1 MKSVTVEGR
10 TLAAALKLAVAV
22 IEPRNS
28 IPILSRVLL
37 KRTANALMIEGTDL
51 DMSIIVTLDIIDTQ
65 GDDFATC
72 LPAKTLFDI
81 ARTAGAAPVRI
92 EAFTEMASKIVPGGG
107 YGMYAVKGEPEP
119 TERVRVDVADGDAV
133 YSFDNPLPE
142 KDWPYIA
149 NNSPAWTPLERFT
162 NGRLAELLDS
172 VSMCISTEETRY
184 YLNGVYWHSVQGEG
198 YFVATDGH
206 RLRRAANGPTENAHA
221 VIIPRKTVILASK
234 LATGTDMQV
243 DGVFVKP
250 SLKTAEQTPENWPK
264 FLRFTAG
271 NVTLI
276 SKTIDGTFPDYQR
289 VIPSRE
295 ANTWRIEFDRQNLSA
310 SLEKAATWSTKDKGR
325 AVKIYRGEDGKA
337 WLSMTNPDLGSNAVK
352 AFGSWPEPVN
362 SVAPAAALG
371 MNIRYLREFVRS
383 LPGKFH
389 MLFADSGSPILIDTD
404 EAGIDTV
411 LMPMRI

>member
-22 IEPRNS
+22 IEPRNT
-28 IPILSRVLL
+28 IPILSHVLL
-37 KRTANALMIEGTDL
+37 TKTENALVIEGTDL
-51 DMSIIVTLDIIDTQ
+51 DMSIIVTVDIMDED

-72 LPAKTLFDI
+72 LPAKTLYDI
-81 ARTAGAAPVRI
+81 ARTAGAAPIKI
-92 EAFTEMASKIVPGGG
+92 EAFTEMASKTKLAPGES
-107 YGMYAVKGEPEP
+107 GMFAKEGTPEP
-119 TERVRVDVADGDAV
+119 TERARVTVADGDAV
-133 YSFDNPLPE
+133 YSFDGPLPAS
-142 KDWPYIA
+142 DWPYIA
-149 NNSPAWTPLERFT
+149 GRVTWTPLERFT

-184 YLNGVYWHSVQGEG
+184 YLNGVYWHSREGEG

-221 VIIPRKTVILASK
+221 VIIPRKTVVIASK

-243 DGVFVKP
+243 DGVFLKP
-250 SLKTAEQTPENWPK
+250 NPMDVQPQPENWPK

-276 SKTIDGTFPDYQR
+276 SKTIDGTYPDYMR

-295 ANTWRIEFDRQNLSA
+295 ANTFRIEFDRQNLAS
-310 SLEKAATWSTKDKGR
+310 SLERAAAWSTKDKGR
-325 AVKIYRGEDGKA
+325 AVRLYRGEDGKA
-337 WLSMTNPDLGSNAVK
+337 WLSMTNPDLGKNAVK
-352 AFGSWPEPVN
+352 AFGSWPEGNETVGHIG
-362 SVAPAAALG
+362 V
-371 MNIRYLREFVRS
+371 NIRYLREFVKS

-389 MLFADSGSPILIDTD
+389 MLVADAGSPILIDTD
-404 EAGIDTV
+404 EPDMVTV
-411 LMPMRI
+411 LMPMRV